1 MQSFHLIS
9 GLLEHNQSF
18 DDIWSCCTVA
28 WLTSSNTPSLLDW
41 TLCYWSMFIRV
52 FGGSGQVTALH
63 CSLPR
68 VPHYWAPCRCQPTQC
83 PPFLLPW
90 LRQHRPRPAGPL
102 RALLNWPR
110 PSPNFLMITMIWINT
125 TIMTLQH
132 LKTLKRIIP
141 QNRNLMMVFRW
152 FVNKLL
158 SFFERLCKKDW
169 RNLCSWKIF

>member
-52 FGGSGQVTALH
+52 FGGSGQVTALSPG
-63 CSLPR
+63 CRTTEPR
-68 VPHYWAPCRCQPTQC
+68 VGVSQLSVHHFFSPGSGSTGH
-83 PPFLLPW
+83 
-90 LRQHRPRPAGPL
+90 PAGPL

-125 TIMTLQH
+125 TITLFSTQR
-132 LKTLKRIIP
+132 LFKDLYV
-141 QNRNLMMVFRW
+141 N
-152 FVNKLL
+152 FVNLL
-158 SFFERLCKKDW
+158 WFSNAVMLLI
-169 RNLCSWKIF
+169 NLLDVLNNQKIFQKTSCRE